1 MRKSDLDPMPWRY
14 LDQYRGTYF
23 NSEWPSL
30 AEIFNIVTA
39 RFPNNRCYEAF
50 SPKHITFTYTEAR
63 VQFNKVAR
71 WLYKQGVRKGDRVA
85 VTGKNSPEWAIAYMG
100 IVWMGAIVVP
110 VDAALTNAEIEHLV
124 DFVEIKG
131 IFMDA
136 DRFET
141 PENPNG
147 LGANNK
153 YGFRV
158 SLEERNHEDDYIL
171 NLPDVGEQPITQPVS
186 DDLAAFLFTS
196 GTTGTPKAVML
207 SHENLTF
214 DAIAVQSYMNVRP
227 TDVFYAILP
236 IHHAYTM
243 LAVFI
248 ESMTNGSNVVFGKR
262 LVVTSLLK
270 EMKEGHVN
278 MLLAVPMLYNK
289 IYSAIMKGIE
299 KKGKLVACLVKTM
312 MRICG
317 FIKKTTGLN
326 PGRVIFRGIRDKVSL
341 ADNRICISGAGP
353 LPAETFKGF
362 NQLGVDFIQGYGLTE
377 TSPIVTLNPAYSYQY
392 SSIGKPFPGV
402 EIDFINKDAQG
413 NGEIITRGKHV
424 MKGYYK
430 NPQATAETIDKDG
443 WLRTGDVGYA
453 DKDGFVYLTGRAKNI
468 IVTEGGKNV
477 FPEEIEDH
485 FQLYYDIDQICVVG
499 YMADEKQKIEGV
511 ACLIHPSDEAKSNYP
526 DHGAMQIHMEQI
538 VETVNKELLPYKRIR
553 KVFVV
558 DEPLDMT
565 STKKIKRFTIAAKYK
580 DLINS

>member
-1 MRKSDLDPMPWRY
+1 MRKSSLDPKPWRY
-14 LDQYRGTYF
+14 LDEYRGKYF
-23 NSEWPSL
+23 DSEWPSL
-30 AEIFNIVTA
+30 AQMFEVTTA
-39 RFPNNRCYEAF
+39 RFPDNRCFEAF
-50 SPKHITFTYTEAR
+50 TPKHATYTYSEAKALFDR
-63 VQFNKVAR
+63 TAR
-71 WLYKQGVRKGDRVA
+71 WLYSKGVRPGDRVA

-110 VDAALTNAEIEHLV
+110 VDASLTSPEIEHLV
-124 DFVEIKG
+124 DFVEING

-136 DRFET
+136 DRFDSI
-141 PENPNG
+141 
-147 LGANNK
+147 GADGK

-158 SLEERNHEDDYIL
+158 SLEERGHEEDYIL
-171 NLPDVGEQPITQPVS
+171 SLPDAGPQPIKQPVS
-186 DDLAAFLFTS
+186 SDLAAFLFTS

-214 DAIAVQSYMNVRP
+214 DAYCVQAFMNVRD

-248 ESMTNGSNVVFGKR
+248 ESMTNGSNIVFGKR

-289 IYSAIMKGIE
+289 IFSAIMKGIE
-299 KKGKLVACLVKTM
+299 KKGRFVAGLVKFM
-312 MRICG
+312 MKFCG
-317 FIKKTTGLN
+317 FIKKTTGFN

-353 LPAETFKGF
+353 LPAETFEGF
-362 NQLGVDFIQGYGLTE
+362 NQLGVNFIQGYGLTE

-392 SSIGKPFPGV
+392 TSIGMPFPGV
-402 EIDFINKDAQG
+402 EVDFINKDEQG

-424 MKGYYK
+424 MQGYYK
-430 NPQATAETIDKDG
+430 NPEATAETIDENG

-453 DKDGFVYLTGRAKNI
+453 DKKGFVYLTGRAKNI

-485 FQLYYDIDQICVVG
+485 FQLFYEMEQICVVG
-499 YMADEKQKIEGV
+499 FMADEKMKIEGV
-511 ACLIHPSDEAKSNYP
+511 ACLIYPSEDCRREYP
-526 DHGAMQIHMEQI
+526 DAGALQVHMEQI
-538 VETVNKELLPYKRIR
+538 VESVNKELLPYKRIR

-558 DEPLDMT
+558 DEPLEMT
-565 STKKIKRFTIAAKYK
+565 STKKIKRFVVARKYK
-580 DLINS
+580 DLING

>member
-1 MRKSDLDPMPWRY
+1 MRKSSLDPKPWRY
-14 LDQYRGTYF
+14 LDEYRGKYF
-23 NSEWPSL
+23 DSEWPSL
-30 AEIFNIVTA
+30 AQMFEVTTA
-39 RFPNNRCYEAF
+39 RFPDNRCFEAF
-50 SPKHITFTYTEAR
+50 TPKHVTYTYSEAKALFDR
-63 VQFNKVAR
+63 TAR
-71 WLYKQGVRKGDRVA
+71 WLYSKGVRPGDRVA

-110 VDAALTNAEIEHLV
+110 VDASLTSPEIEHLV

-136 DRFET
+136 DRFDSI
-141 PENPNG
+141 
-147 LGANNK
+147 GADGK

-158 SLEERNHEDDYIL
+158 SLEERGHEEDYIL
-171 NLPDVGEQPITQPVS
+171 NLPDAGSQPIKQPVS
-186 DDLAAFLFTS
+186 SDLAAFLFTS

-214 DAIAVQSYMNVRP
+214 DAYCVQAFMNVRD

-248 ESMTNGSNVVFGKR
+248 ESMTNGSNIVFGKR

-289 IYSAIMKGIE
+289 IFSAIMKGIE
-299 KKGKLVACLVKTM
+299 KKGRFVAGLVKFM
-312 MRICG
+312 MKFCG
-317 FIKKTTGLN
+317 FIKKTTGFN

-353 LPAETFKGF
+353 LPAETFEGF
-362 NQLGVDFIQGYGLTE
+362 NQLGVNFIQGYGLTE

-392 SSIGKPFPGV
+392 TSIGMPFPGV
-402 EIDFINKDAQG
+402 EVDFINKDEQG

-424 MKGYYK
+424 MQGYYK
-430 NPQATAETIDKDG
+430 NPEATAETIDENG

-453 DKDGFVYLTGRAKNI
+453 DKKGFVYLTGRAKNI

-485 FQLYYDIDQICVVG
+485 FQLFYEMEQICVVG
-499 YMADEKQKIEGV
+499 FMADEKMKIEGV
-511 ACLIHPSDEAKSNYP
+511 ACLIYPSEDCRREYP
-526 DHGAMQIHMEQI
+526 DAGALQVHMEQI
-538 VETVNKELLPYKRIR
+538 VESVNKELLPYKRIR

-558 DEPLDMT
+558 DEPMEMT
-565 STKKIKRFTIAAKYK
+565 STKKIKRFVVARKYK
-580 DLINS
+580 DLING

>member
-63 VQFNKVAR
+63 VQFDKVAR

-141 PENPNG
+141 SENPNG

-158 SLEERNHEDDYIL
+158 SLEERNHENDYIL

-214 DAIAVQSYMNVRP
+214 DAIAVQAYMNVRP

-289 IYSAIMKGIE
+289 IFSAIMKGIE

>member
-1 MRKSDLDPMPWRY
+1 MRKSSLDPKPWRY
-14 LDQYRGTYF
+14 LDEYRGKYF
-23 NSEWPSL
+23 DSEWPSL
-30 AEIFNIVTA
+30 AQMFEVTTA
-39 RFPNNRCYEAF
+39 RFPDNRCFEVF
-50 SPKHITFTYTEAR
+50 TPKHVTYTYSEAKALFDR
-63 VQFNKVAR
+63 TAR
-71 WLYKQGVRKGDRVA
+71 WLYSKGVRPGDRVA

-110 VDAALTNAEIEHLV
+110 VDASLTSPEIEHLV

-136 DRFET
+136 DRFDSI
-141 PENPNG
+141 
-147 LGANNK
+147 GADGK

-158 SLEERNHEDDYIL
+158 SLEERGHEEDYIL
-171 NLPDVGEQPITQPVS
+171 NLPDAGPQPIKQPVS
-186 DDLAAFLFTS
+186 SDLAAFLFTS

-214 DAIAVQSYMNVRP
+214 DAYCVQAFMNVRD

-248 ESMTNGSNVVFGKR
+248 ESMTNGSNIVFGKR

-289 IYSAIMKGIE
+289 IFSAIMKGIE
-299 KKGKLVACLVKTM
+299 KKGKFVAGLAKFM
-312 MRICG
+312 MKVCG
-317 FIKKTTGLN
+317 FLKKTTGFK

-353 LPAETFKGF
+353 LPAETFEGF
-362 NQLGVDFIQGYGLTE
+362 NQLGVNFIQGYGLTE

-392 SSIGKPFPGV
+392 TSIGMPFPGV
-402 EIDFINKDAQG
+402 EVDFINKDEQG

-430 NPQATAETIDKDG
+430 NPEATAETIDENG

-453 DKDGFVYLTGRAKNI
+453 DRKGFVYLTGRAKNI

-485 FQLYYDIDQICVVG
+485 FQLFYEMEQICVVG
-499 YMADEKQKIEGV
+499 YLADEKMKIEGV
-511 ACLIHPSDEAKSNYP
+511 ACLIYPSEECRREYP
-526 DHGAMQIHMEQI
+526 DAGALQVHMEQI
-538 VETVNKELLPYKRIR
+538 VESVNKELLPYKRIR

-558 DEPLDMT
+558 DEPLEMT
-565 STKKIKRFTIAAKYK
+565 STKKIKRFVVAKKYK
-580 DLINS
+580 DLING

>member
-1 MRKSDLDPMPWRY
+1 MPWRH
-14 LDQYRGTYF
+14 LDQYRGKYF
-23 NSEWPSL
+23 DSEWPSL
-30 AEIFNIVTA
+30 AEMFEMNSD
-39 RFPNNRCYEAF
+39 RFPDNRCFEAF
-50 SPKHITFTYTEAR
+50 SPEHVTFTYKEAR
-63 VQFNKVAR
+63 AWFDHVAR
-71 WLYKQGVRKGDRVA
+71 WLYAQGIRKGDRVA

-100 IVWMGAIVVP
+100 IVYGGAIVVP
-110 VDAALTNAEIEHLV
+110 VDATLTNAEIEHLV

-131 IFMDA
+131 IFMDG
-136 DRFET
+136 DRFA
-141 PENPNG
+141 G
-147 LGANNK
+147 LGENGK

-158 SLEERNHEDDYIL
+158 SLEKRNHEDCYIL
-171 NLPDVGEQPITQPVS
+171 NLPDVGPQPYEKPKS

-214 DAIAVQSYMNVRP
+214 DAYCVQAFMNVRP

-248 ESMTNGSNVVFGKR
+248 ESMTNGSNIVFGKR
-262 LVVTSLLK
+262 LVVTSLLR

-289 IYSAIMKGIE
+289 IFSAIMKGIE
-299 KKGKLVACLVKTM
+299 KKGRLVSALVKGGM
-312 MRICG
+312 KVCG
-317 FIKKTTGLN
+317 FIKHTTGLN
-326 PGRVIFRGIRDKVSL
+326 PGRVVFRGIRDKVSL

-402 EIDFINKDAQG
+402 EVDFINKDSQG

-430 NPQATAETIDKDG
+430 NPEATAETIDGNG

-453 DKDGFVYLTGRAKNI
+453 DKDGFIYLTGRAKNI
-468 IVTEGGKNV
+468 IVTDGGKNV

-485 FQLYYDIDQICVVG
+485 FQLYYDVDQICVLG
-499 YMADEKQKIEGV
+499 YMADEELKIEGV
-511 ACLIHPSDEAKSNYP
+511 ACVIHPSDEARREYP
-526 DHGAMQIHMEQI
+526 DAGAMQIHMEQI
-538 VETVNKELLPYKRIR
+538 VEAVNRDLLPYKRIR

-558 DEPLDMT
+558 DEPLEMT
-565 STKKIKRFTIAAKYK
+565 STKKIKRFAVAAKYK
-580 DLINS
+580 DMINA

>member
-1 MRKSDLDPMPWRY
+1 MRKSSLDPKPWRY
-14 LDQYRGTYF
+14 LDEYRGKYF
-23 NSEWPSL
+23 DSEWPSL
-30 AEIFNIVTA
+30 AQMFEVTTA
-39 RFPNNRCYEAF
+39 RFPDNRCFEAF
-50 SPKHITFTYTEAR
+50 TPKHVTYTYSEAKALFDR
-63 VQFNKVAR
+63 TAR
-71 WLYKQGVRKGDRVA
+71 WLYSKGVRPGDRVA

-110 VDAALTNAEIEHLV
+110 VDASLTSPEIEHLV

-136 DRFET
+136 DRFDSI
-141 PENPNG
+141 
-147 LGANNK
+147 GADGK

-158 SLEERNHEDDYIL
+158 SLEERGHEEDYIL
-171 NLPDVGEQPITQPVS
+171 SLPDAGPQPIKQPVS
-186 DDLAAFLFTS
+186 SDLAAFLFTS

-214 DAIAVQSYMNVRP
+214 DAYCVQAFMNVRD

-248 ESMTNGSNVVFGKR
+248 ESMTNGSNIVFGKR

-289 IYSAIMKGIE
+289 IFSAIMKGIE
-299 KKGKLVACLVKTM
+299 KKGRFVAGLVKFM
-312 MRICG
+312 MKFCG
-317 FIKKTTGLN
+317 FIKKTTGFN

-353 LPAETFKGF
+353 LPAETFEGF
-362 NQLGVDFIQGYGLTE
+362 NQLGVNFIQGYGLTE

-392 SSIGKPFPGV
+392 TSIGMPFPGV
-402 EIDFINKDAQG
+402 EVDFINKDEQG

-424 MKGYYK
+424 MQGYYK
-430 NPQATAETIDKDG
+430 NPEATAETIDENG

-453 DKDGFVYLTGRAKNI
+453 DKKGFVYLTGRAKNI

-485 FQLYYDIDQICVVG
+485 FQLFYEMEQICVVG
-499 YMADEKQKIEGV
+499 FMADEKMKIEGV
-511 ACLIHPSDEAKSNYP
+511 ACLIYPSEDCRREYP
-526 DHGAMQIHMEQI
+526 DAGALQVHMEQI
-538 VETVNKELLPYKRIR
+538 VESVNKELLPYKRIR

-558 DEPLDMT
+558 DEPLEMT
-565 STKKIKRFTIAAKYK
+565 STKKIKRFVVAKKYK
-580 DLINS
+580 DLING

>member
-1 MRKSDLDPMPWRY
+1 MRKSSLDPKPWRY
-14 LDQYRGTYF
+14 LDEYRGKYF
-23 NSEWPSL
+23 DSEWPSL
-30 AEIFNIVTA
+30 AQMFEVTTA
-39 RFPNNRCYEAF
+39 RFPDNRCFEAF
-50 SPKHITFTYTEAR
+50 TPKHVTYTYSEAKALFDR
-63 VQFNKVAR
+63 TAR
-71 WLYKQGVRKGDRVA
+71 WLYSKGVRPGDRVA

-110 VDAALTNAEIEHLV
+110 VDASLTSPEIEHLV

-136 DRFET
+136 DRFDSI
-141 PENPNG
+141 
-147 LGANNK
+147 GADGK

-158 SLEERNHEDDYIL
+158 SLEERGHEEDYIL
-171 NLPDVGEQPITQPVS
+171 NLPDAGSQPIKQPVS
-186 DDLAAFLFTS
+186 SDLAAFLFTS

-214 DAIAVQSYMNVRP
+214 DAYCVQAFMNVRD

-248 ESMTNGSNVVFGKR
+248 ESMTNGSNIVFGKR

-289 IYSAIMKGIE
+289 IFSAIMKGIE
-299 KKGKLVACLVKTM
+299 KKGRFVAGLVKFM
-312 MRICG
+312 MKFCG
-317 FIKKTTGLN
+317 FIKKTTGFN

-353 LPAETFKGF
+353 LPAETFEGF
-362 NQLGVDFIQGYGLTE
+362 NQLGVNYIQGYGLTE

-392 SSIGKPFPGV
+392 TSIGMPFPGV
-402 EIDFINKDAQG
+402 EVDFINKDEQG

-424 MKGYYK
+424 MQGYYK
-430 NPQATAETIDKDG
+430 NPEATAETIDENG

-453 DKDGFVYLTGRAKNI
+453 DKKGFVYLTGRAKNI

-485 FQLYYDIDQICVVG
+485 FQLFYEMEQICVVG
-499 YMADEKQKIEGV
+499 FMADEKMKIEGV
-511 ACLIHPSDEAKSNYP
+511 ACLIYPSEECRREYP
-526 DHGAMQIHMEQI
+526 DAGALQVHMEQI
-538 VETVNKELLPYKRIR
+538 VESVNKELLPYKRIR

-558 DEPLDMT
+558 DEPLEMT
-565 STKKIKRFTIAAKYK
+565 STKKIKRFVVAQKYK
-580 DLINS
+580 DLING

>member
-1 MRKSDLDPMPWRY
+1 MRKSSLDPKPWRY
-14 LDQYRGTYF
+14 LDEYRGKYF
-23 NSEWPSL
+23 DSEWPSL
-30 AEIFNIVTA
+30 AQMFEVTTA
-39 RFPNNRCYEAF
+39 RFPDNRCFEAF
-50 SPKHITFTYTEAR
+50 TPKHVTYTYSEAKALFDR
-63 VQFNKVAR
+63 TAR
-71 WLYKQGVRKGDRVA
+71 WLYSKGVRPGDRVA

-110 VDAALTNAEIEHLV
+110 VDASLTSPEIEHLV

-136 DRFET
+136 DRFDSI
-141 PENPNG
+141 
-147 LGANNK
+147 GADGK

-158 SLEERNHEDDYIL
+158 SLEERGHEEDYIL
-171 NLPDVGEQPITQPVS
+171 SLPDAGPQPIKQPVS
-186 DDLAAFLFTS
+186 SDLAAFLFTS

-214 DAIAVQSYMNVRP
+214 DAYCVQAFMNVRD

-248 ESMTNGSNVVFGKR
+248 ESMTNGSNIVFGKR

-289 IYSAIMKGIE
+289 IFSAIMKGIE
-299 KKGKLVACLVKTM
+299 KKGRFVAGLVKFM
-312 MRICG
+312 MKFCG
-317 FIKKTTGLN
+317 FIKKTTGFN

-353 LPAETFKGF
+353 LPAETFEGF
-362 NQLGVDFIQGYGLTE
+362 NQLGVNFIQGYGLTE

-392 SSIGKPFPGV
+392 TSIGMPFPGV
-402 EIDFINKDAQG
+402 EVDFINKDEQG

-430 NPQATAETIDKDG
+430 NPEATAETIDENG

-453 DKDGFVYLTGRAKNI
+453 DRKGFVYLTGRAKNI

-485 FQLYYDIDQICVVG
+485 FQLFYEMEQICVVG
-499 YMADEKQKIEGV
+499 FMADEKMKIEGV
-511 ACLIHPSDEAKSNYP
+511 ACLIYPSEDCRREYP
-526 DHGAMQIHMEQI
+526 DAGALQVHMEQI
-538 VETVNKELLPYKRIR
+538 VESVNKELLPYKRIR

-558 DEPLDMT
+558 DEPLEMT
-565 STKKIKRFTIAAKYK
+565 STKKIKRFVVARKYK
-580 DLINS
+580 DLING

>member
-1 MRKSDLDPMPWRY
+1 MRKSSLDPKPWRY
-14 LDQYRGTYF
+14 LDEYRGKYF
-23 NSEWPSL
+23 DSEWPSL
-30 AEIFNIVTA
+30 AQMFEVTTA
-39 RFPNNRCYEAF
+39 RFPDNRCFEAF
-50 SPKHITFTYTEAR
+50 TPKHVTYTYSEAKALFDR
-63 VQFNKVAR
+63 TAR
-71 WLYKQGVRKGDRVA
+71 WLYSKGVRPGDRVA

-110 VDAALTNAEIEHLV
+110 VDASLTSPEIEHLV

-136 DRFET
+136 DRFDSI
-141 PENPNG
+141 
-147 LGANNK
+147 GADGK
-153 YGFRV
+153 YGFRI
-158 SLEERNHEDDYIL
+158 SLEERGHEEDYIL
-171 NLPDVGEQPITQPVS
+171 NLPDAGPQPIKQPVS
-186 DDLAAFLFTS
+186 SDLAAFLFTS

-214 DAIAVQSYMNVRP
+214 DAYCVQAFMNVRD

-248 ESMTNGSNVVFGKR
+248 ESMTNGSNIVFGKR

-278 MLLAVPMLYNK
+278 MLLAVPILYNK
-289 IYSAIMKGIE
+289 IFSAIMKGIE
-299 KKGKLVACLVKTM
+299 KKGRLVAGLVKFM
-312 MRICG
+312 MKVCG
-317 FIKKTTGLN
+317 FIKKTTGFN

-353 LPAETFKGF
+353 LPAETFEGF
-362 NQLGVDFIQGYGLTE
+362 NQLGVNFIQGYGLTE

-392 SSIGKPFPGV
+392 TSIGMPFPGV
-402 EIDFINKDAQG
+402 EVDFINKDEQG

-424 MKGYYK
+424 MQGYYK
-430 NPQATAETIDKDG
+430 NPEATAETIDENG

-453 DKDGFVYLTGRAKNI
+453 DKKGFVYLTGRAKNI

-485 FQLYYDIDQICVVG
+485 FQLFYEMEQICVVG
-499 YMADEKQKIEGV
+499 YLADEKMKIEGV
-511 ACLIHPSDEAKSNYP
+511 ACLIYPSEECRREYP
-526 DHGAMQIHMEQI
+526 DAGALQVHMEQI
-538 VETVNKELLPYKRIR
+538 VESVNKELLPYKRIR

-558 DEPLDMT
+558 DEPLEMT
-565 STKKIKRFTIAAKYK
+565 STKKIKRFVVAQKYK
-580 DLINS
+580 DLING